1 MTEQTDA
8 GGVHILMEAG
18 DRVRGERIV
27 CQYRKDRNAIL
38 VHLTSGHKGMQR
50 VIEGLPAEAIVDK
63 VWRFKANV
71 A

>member
-1 MTEQTDA
+1 MT
-8 GGVHILMEAG
+8 VLMEAG

-27 CQYRKDRNAIL
+27 CQYRKERNAIL

-63 VWRFKANV
+63 VWRFKAHV
-71 A
+71 S